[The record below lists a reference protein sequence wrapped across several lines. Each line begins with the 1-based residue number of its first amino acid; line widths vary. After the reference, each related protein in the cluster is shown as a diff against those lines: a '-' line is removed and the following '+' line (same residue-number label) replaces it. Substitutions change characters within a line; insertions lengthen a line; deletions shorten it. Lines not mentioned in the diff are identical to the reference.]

1 MRIHREEFRE
11 QALQVISDATEGEV
25 PSCFADPVECLSEC
39 TYPLFDPVNR
49 LIHVADHC
57 ETFTSL
63 PPWRYDLEDLMVDR
77 WESFCNSVHFFLQV
91 DCYEKVDKEIDLLF
105 EWIKNI
111 TAQYTALLDSHTN
124 GSVFREPPF

>member
-1 MRIHREEFRE
+1 MRIYREEFRAK
-11 QALQVISDATEGEV
+11 ALKAISDSAECHTASGCTED
-25 PSCFADPVECLSEC
+25 SIDCLMDLTHE
-39 TYPLFDPVNR
+39 LFYPVNK
-49 LIHVADHC
+49 LIIDADHC

-105 EWIKNI
+105 EWIKETSSKYI
-111 TAQYTALLDSHTN
+111 QLMEVHIE
-124 GSVFREPPF
+124 GV